1 MAKAKRM
8 KKKEHKIIYISFKY
22 FIIFLFLILIDFFAL
37 LYLIKSNKIA
47 FLSELFNNSSISEN
61 TNSSLTQYDDSS
73 KNIVGLDDVKILKIE
88 SHNSNKMGFIKIY
101 LVNTSDKKITNKTI
115 NLLLLDENNSFV
127 YGTSFKLPFI
137 NENEEMTYDI
147 ISSSEI
153 KPFTDYYLKLENSV

>member
-73 KNIVGLDDVKILKIE
+73 KNLVGLDDVKILKIE

>member
-1 MAKAKRM
+1 M
-8 KKKEHKIIYISFKY
+8 
-22 FIIFLFLILIDFFAL
+22 ILIDFFAL

-61 TNSSLTQYDDSS
+61 TNSSLTQHDDSS
-73 KNIVGLDDVKILKIE
+73 KNIVGLEDVKILKIE

-101 LVNTSDKKITNKTI
+101 LVNTSDKKITNKNI
-115 NLLLLDENNSFV
+115 NLLLLDENNSFI

-153 KPFTDYYLKLENSV
+153 KPFTDYYLKLENNE